1 MRELRLHLGAHKTAT
16 THLQQILAGRTA
28 ALAAQGVAF
37 VPPTAFRPALHK
49 ARRWRHLDRAGV
61 APRLAAEIA
70 ALAGG
75 AEVLAISDENLI
87 GDTRG
92 AVALRL
98 YPELE
103 KRLSVLATLAA
114 GAEVHVFLAI
124 RSFDRFWPSA
134 FAEALR
140 HHTMPAG
147 RIAALEAKAL
157 ADPPSWLEP
166 IDRIRAVFPG
176 ARLTVWR
183 YEDHR
188 AHWRELAG
196 AFLGRDPG
204 PLRDRRPPRW
214 TVSPNAEGVRAAARL
229 VLPLPRRMHRHRVG
243 KLYAANPA
251 GQGEPFAPFGPEA
264 VRRLQERYAADLAA
278 LAAEGLL
285 VEFPPEAA
293 EAAHP
298 TRPRRRA
305 RLRRAGAR
313 T

>member
-16 THLQQILAGRTA
+16 THLQQILARRTA
-28 ALAAQGVAF
+28 ALAARGLAF
-37 VPPTAFRPALHK
+37 VPPPAFRLALRK

-61 APRLAAEIA
+61 ARRLAAELEAIA
-70 ALAGG
+70 AG

-92 AVALRL
+92 ALAPRL

-103 KRLSVLATLAA
+103 KRLAVLADLAA
-114 GAEVHVFLAI
+114 GAEIHVFLAI
-124 RSFDRFWPSA
+124 RGFDRFWPSA

-140 HHTMPAG
+140 HHPMPA
-147 RIAALEAKAL
+147 RRVAALEARAL

-166 IDRIRAVFPG
+166 IARIRAVLPG

-188 AHWRELAG
+188 AHWRELAR

-204 PLRDRRPPRW
+204 PLRDQPPPRW
-214 TVSPNAEGVRAAARL
+214 TVSPNAEAVRAAARL
-229 VLPLPRRMHRHRVG
+229 VLPLPKRLHRRRVG
-243 KLYAANPA
+243 KLYAAHPA
-251 GQGEPFAPFGPEA
+251 GQGEPFAPFSPEA

-278 LAAEGLL
+278 LRAEGLL
-285 VEFPPEAA
+285 LEFEPEAA
-293 EAAHP
+293 AVRP
-298 TRPRRRA
+298 SRPRRRA
-305 RLRRAGAR
+305 RLRGAGNR
-313 T
+313 S